1 MIIYITPFYK
11 KRKIVHVENNNS
23 TTHINYD
30 TEKNV
35 RVRKIFVCQKQN
47 KNHRIS
53 DLPYICTYNEGGGE
67 KIHKESHFFFKK
79 IKN

>member
-1 MIIYITPFYK
+1 MTVVNDQSLMSRTNPTLLKNWLFTLHHFI
-11 KRKIVHVENNNS
+11 RNVKIVHVENNNS

-53 DLPYICTYNEGGGE
+53 DLP
-67 KIHKESHFFFKK
+67 
-79 IKN
+79 

>member
-1 MIIYITPFYK
+1 M
-11 KRKIVHVENNNS
+11 HVENNNS

-53 DLPYICTYNEGGGE
+53 DLPYICTYNEGGGGE
-67 KIHKESHFFFKK
+67 NS
-79 IKN
+79 